1 VTVYNFTI
9 YYCFVPNKQLLVVWK
24 EEKQLIPNYEGN
36 GDWRVTQK
44 GVFDSEMNPVPH
56 GA

>member
-1 VTVYNFTI
+1 MTVYKFTI
-9 YYCFVPNKQLLVVWK
+9 YCFVPNKQLLVVWK